1 MSTLR
6 KLGWKDH
13 SAGHH
18 VEPLEDYPLLL
29 EGKMS
34 EVLLDFAEPML
45 ESIPDS
51 SYFDDAIAFAA
62 VCWNL
67 ALMPSQE
74 QQMHLN
80 ETVDAMA
87 GSDLF
92 KRHGIEQNI
101 QMLLDRKKAFF
112 ADNKRVIVDYEIVQ
126 EETGPRL
133 LVVSAPFT
141 DGRAANP

>member
-6 KLGWKDH
+6 KLRRKAYSTEH
-13 SAGHH
+13 QI
-18 VEPLEDYPLLL
+18 EPFEDCSLLFDDR
-29 EGKMS
+29 MS

-45 ESIPDS
+45 GNIPDS
-51 SYFDDAIAFAA
+51 SYFDDAIAFSA

-74 QQMHLN
+74 QRKHLN

-92 KRHGIEQNI
+92 KRDGIEQDI
-101 QMLLDRKKAFF
+101 QMLLDRKKALF
-112 ADNKRVIVDYEIVQ
+112 ADNKRVIVDYEIVH
-126 EETGPRL
+126 EKTGPHL
-133 LVVSAPFT
+133 IVISAPF
-141 DGRAANP
+141 DDDYVINP

>member
-6 KLGWKDH
+6 KLRRKGH
-13 SAGHH
+13 SS
-18 VEPLEDYPLLL
+18 VQEIEPFEDNPLLL
-29 EGKMS
+29 DGKMS

-51 SYFDDAIAFAA
+51 SYFDDAIAFSA

-74 QQMHLN
+74 QRMHLN

-92 KRHGIEQNI
+92 KRDGIEQNI
-101 QMLLDRKKAFF
+101 QMLLDRKKALF
-112 ADNKRVIVDYEIVQ
+112 ADNKRVIVDYEIVH
-126 EETGPRL
+126 EKTGPRL

-141 DGRAANP
+141 DGHAVAP